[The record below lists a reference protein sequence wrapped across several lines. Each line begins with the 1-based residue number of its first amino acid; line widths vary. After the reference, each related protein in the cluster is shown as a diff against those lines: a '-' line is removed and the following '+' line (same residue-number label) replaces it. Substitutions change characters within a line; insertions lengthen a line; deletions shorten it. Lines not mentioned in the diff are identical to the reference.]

1 MQIVIALK
9 VAVFRSVSLVCIA
22 LNRVLIVGAG
32 QCHNAPAD
40 LQRESAMKRESRNR
54 RQRFLH
60 DLKWIAILWGIG
72 FGATVLL
79 TLPFHFLVMAMIH
92 K

>member
-1 MQIVIALK
+1 LLPSSAPFSLVRIALP
-9 VAVFRSVSLVCIA
+9 
-22 LNRVLIVGAG
+22 RVLIVDAR

-40 LQRESAMKRESRNR
+40 LQRESAMKRDSRDR
-54 RQRFLH
+54 RQRFMH
-60 DLKWIAILWGIG
+60 DLKWIAILWCVG

-79 TLPFHFLVMAMIH
+79 TLPFHFLVMAMIN